1 MSKRIV
7 SIGALLLSVVC
18 IGAVASAENRAVA
31 SLKIHVT
38 VVPAVQATAIP
49 ASGASSSTAQGAEL
63 NWASMQQ
70 NHILTQQIPA
80 ASLIHTWGEASGACA
95 PTSSQGTRA
104 AQECEITLNTS
115 SFVAQ

>member
-7 SIGALLLSVVC
+7 SIGVLFMSVIC
-18 IGAVASAENRAVA
+18 IGAIASAENRAVA

-49 ASGASSSTAQGAEL
+49 ASGASSSAAQGAEL
-63 NWASMQQ
+63 NWAPVQQ
-70 NHILTQQIPA
+70 NQILTQQIPA
-80 ASLIHTWGEASGACA
+80 TSLIHTWGEAPGACA
-95 PTSSQGTRA
+95 PSSSQGARA